1 MTSPSKKPPATQKKK
16 RNRLI
21 SQRLRFF
28 SVIPTG
34 LILLQ
39 HITET
44 YVTPICFPDIYNTA
58 EV

>member
-1 MTSPSKKPPATQKKK
+1 MWGKMEKQ
-16 RNRLI
+16 NRKWLI
-21 SQRLRFF
+21 FKHLRLRY
-28 SVIPTG
+28 VIPTG

-44 YVTPICFPDIYNTA
+44 YTTPICFPDIYDMA